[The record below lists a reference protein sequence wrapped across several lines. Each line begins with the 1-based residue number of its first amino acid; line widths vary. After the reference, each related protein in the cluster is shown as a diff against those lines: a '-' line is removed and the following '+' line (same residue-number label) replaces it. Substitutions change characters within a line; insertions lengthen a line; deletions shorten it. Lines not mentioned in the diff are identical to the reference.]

1 MDADVLAV
9 QEMDQFEEFWKPWLE
24 RRGYGGVYKRRTQAT
39 AAKKD
44 GCGLFFKTGKLEL
57 LARRGLEYNDEAFA
71 GEPSVETT
79 SVETSEEDDEKRAE
93 DAPGD
98 AKSLLES
105 LRTFRARND
114 DSETVSKLPETRKT
128 HVRDG
133 VGILAM
139 LREKRAERTA
149 AESDE
154 DDAEDDEKR
163 KPFLVASTHLF
174 WDPDFPDVKLRQ
186 TERLLAETRGFVRAF
201 LASNAGKRSAGNAG
215 NAGDAVPG
223 GAKTSV
229 PVIVAGDFNSVPGS
243 DVHAAVCAPRPRAVP
258 GDAGDAFE
266 ERVRG
271 GAEARRCAHRGR
283 PTAGTASPRTRPR
296 RARHTNVTPGF
307 TECIDYVFVSEDA
320 AVARGTHQRPRRDVR
335 GPARPRAPER
345 SLAHHGH
352 AGVLMFHGS
361 STEEDGVGVTMT
373 V

>member
-1 MDADVLAV
+1 LSRTASRIRWKNRSKALLAELERLDADVLAV

-71 GEPSVETT
+71 GEPSAETT
-79 SVETSEEDDEKRAE
+79 SSSEEA
-93 DAPGD
+93 DAPSD
-98 AKSLLES
+98 AKSPLES

-215 NAGDAVPG
+215 DAGNAVPG

-243 DVHAAVCAPRPRAVP
+243 DVHAAALRGVP
-258 GDAGDAFE
+258 GPSPGTPGTPLKSAY
-266 ERVRG
+266 
-271 GAEARRCAHRGR
+271 AEALKHADARIAKPADGR
-283 PTAGTASPRTRPR
+283 DCVAADPTTGEP
-296 RARHTNVTPGF
+296 RHTNVTPGF
-307 TECIDYVFVSEDA
+307 TECIDYVFVSDDVAVVA
-320 AVARGTHQRPRRDVR
+320 AEPIS
-335 GPARPRAPER
+335 GPAATFAGLPD
-345 SLAHHGH
+345 LAHPSDH
-352 AGVLMFHGS
+352 LPI
-361 STEEDGVGVTMT
+361 TVTLEY
-373 V
+373 

>member
-1 MDADVLAV
+1 MEECSKALLAELERLDADVLAV
-9 QEMDQFEEFWKPWLE
+9 VMDQFEEFWKPWLE
-24 RRGYGGVYKRRTQAT
+24 RRVRGRVQTANAGHGGE
-39 AAKKD
+39 KD

-154 DDAEDDEKR
+154 DDAGDEKR
-163 KPFLVASTHLF
+163 KL
-174 WDPDFPDVKLRQ
+174 LR
-186 TERLLAETRGFVRAF
+186 
-201 LASNAGKRSAGNAG
+201 
-215 NAGDAVPG
+215 
-223 GAKTSV
+223 
-229 PVIVAGDFNSVPGS
+229 
-243 DVHAAVCAPRPRAVP
+243 
-258 GDAGDAFE
+258 
-266 ERVRG
+266 
-271 GAEARRCAHRGR
+271 ARRICSGTTS
-283 PTAGTASPRTRPR
+283 PT
-296 RARHTNVTPGF
+296 
-307 TECIDYVFVSEDA
+307 
-320 AVARGTHQRPRRDVR
+320 
-335 GPARPRAPER
+335 
-345 SLAHHGH
+345 
-352 AGVLMFHGS
+352 
-361 STEEDGVGVTMT
+361 
-373 V
+373 